1 MGLFNFAWAVIFLY
15 FGISHLQIMLGG
27 TICFFY
33 FLPIVASLTLYC
45 KDYAKILWSIN
56 STFVGIVLVNY
67 LQLYFYNHSFNNLLI
82 LAFMICV
89 PFNFVFCGYFYLIQ
103 SLLISPKSKLIE
115 NSEDMKVFKYFIAY
129 TALMIALPIVL
140 TLPLMD
146 CIGRDKNYIKD
157 GLEIVSGIFV
167 SAILLFLYESRK
179 ISKETINYF
188 ARPLPRLTW
197 RVEKVKIIIGIST
210 LIFIIFSA
218 INELKIR
225 QHWFIWSESIAI
237 LIVNIMILLKFGQI
251 IFMPINAQRDRPE
264 NFYFPVFKNKIII
277 IIVLS
282 IIFSSVCELIGK

>member
-1 MGLFNFAWAVIFLY
+1 
-15 FGISHLQIMLGG
+15 
-27 TICFFY
+27 
-33 FLPIVASLTLYC
+33 
-45 KDYAKILWSIN
+45 
-56 STFVGIVLVNY
+56 
-67 LQLYFYNHSFNNLLI
+67 
-82 LAFMICV
+82 MICV

-210 LIFIIFSA
+210 FIFIIFSA

-237 LIVNIMILLKFGQI
+237 LIVNIMILLKFGPI